1 MSFFFFFPLICFV
14 YIIHQTS
21 SQTTRDDYLNL
32 FYTQYPTPKNITMLV
47 KSIVDYFTSINNEDY
62 VEIFSSSEKYSRFY
76 YSTAPSILMKNYII
90 AFFNQD
96 NFQIHIIINPC
107 VNYDQYCCES
117 LAECIE
123 ENIEIQSKK
132 DLEIAYIANNF
143 LPLCENEF
151 SDICGTFLEI
161 HMPGNEL
168 ILEKKQIPNYVS
180 SGYTTL
186 FLSTKKLCSG
196 KYEIWM
202 VMRIRGNNYLIYTK
216 LFYVKYPSCT
226 CEDIL
231 YHGYKCLS

>member
-1 MSFFFFFPLICFV
+1 MFFFVFPTIICFV
-14 YIIHQTS
+14 SVIQQIS
-21 SQTTRDDYLNL
+21 SQTTTDDYLNL

-47 KSIVDYFTSINNEDY
+47 KSMVDYFISINDENYID
-62 VEIFSSSEKYSRFY
+62 IFSSSEKYSRFY
-76 YSTAPSILMKNYII
+76 YSTAPLIVMNSYII
-90 AFFNQD
+90 AFFNED

-107 VNYDQYCCES
+107 VNYDQYCCEG

-132 DLEIAYIANNF
+132 DLEIAYIVNNF

-151 SDICGTFLEI
+151 SDTCGTFLEI

-180 SGYTTL
+180 SGYRTL
-186 FLSTKKLCSG
+186 FLSTKMLCSG

-216 LFYVKYPSCT
+216 PFYVKYPSCT

-231 YHGYKCLS
+231 YHGYNCLS